1 MLDKFAEKYGGFVCL
16 KNKLSVNP
24 SPVNKK
30 INSIYSVVIEMLP
43 EQYQIKGKTIKEA
56 DLFFL
61 LSNIIILFSRKNLNS
76 NYNVCCDQLTFKRIY
91 FRYPRL

>member
-1 MLDKFAEKYGGFVCL
+1 
-16 KNKLSVNP
+16 
-24 SPVNKK
+24 
-30 INSIYSVVIEMLP
+30 MLP